1 MVLRRWLDKNQ
12 TMPVT
17 LLIVD
22 DSDLIR
28 NSLTG
33 LLLGI
38 PGAQN
43 IRCAATLHQGLE
55 SVRSHWPTWVVLD
68 LHLADG
74 YAIPRI
80 QHVKTLSPGVQ
91 IAVLTNDASEFNRIR
106 CMTAGANWFFDK
118 STEFEI
124 LLDVVRAQAA
134 VPSAPAST
142 PAPLQ
147 DKTSTF

>member
-1 MVLRRWLDKNQ
+1 MAMRRWLDKNQ
-12 TMPVT
+12 PMPIK

-28 NSLTG
+28 NSLTA

-38 PGAQN
+38 LGAQN
-43 IRCAATLHQGLE
+43 IRCAATLNQGLE
-55 SVRSHWPTWVVLD
+55 SVRANWPTLVVLD

-74 YAIPRI
+74 NAIPRI
-80 QHVKTLSPGVQ
+80 TQMKTLSPGIQ
-91 IAVLTNDASEFNRIR
+91 IAVLTNDAGEFNRIR
-106 CMTAGANWFFDK
+106 CMTAGADWFFDK

-134 VPSAPAST
+134 PA
-142 PAPLQ
+142 
-147 DKTSTF
+147 

>member
-1 MVLRRWLDKNQ
+1 MRRWRDQNQ
-12 TMPVT
+12 TMLIK

-28 NSLTG
+28 NSLTA

-38 PGAQN
+38 LGAQN
-43 IRCAATLHQGLE
+43 IRCAATLNQGLE
-55 SVRSHWPTWVVLD
+55 SVRANWPTLVVLD

-74 YAIPRI
+74 SAIPRI
-80 QHVKTLSPGVQ
+80 GQMKTLSPGIQ
-91 IAVLTNDASEFNRIR
+91 IAILTNDASEFNRIR
-106 CMTAGANWFFDK
+106 CMAAGADWFFDK

-134 VPSAPAST
+134 PA
-142 PAPLQ
+142 
-147 DKTSTF
+147 

>member
-1 MVLRRWLDKNQ
+1 
-12 TMPVT
+12 MPVT

-38 PGAQN
+38 LGALN

-55 SVRSHWPTWVVLD
+55 SVRSNWPTMVVLD

-74 YAIPRI
+74 NAIPRI
-80 QHVKTLSPGVQ
+80 SHMKTLSPGVQ

-106 CMTAGANWFFDK
+106 CMAAGASWFFDK

-134 VPSAPAST
+134 LPSAPASA
-142 PAPLQ
+142 PAPPH
-147 DKTSTF
+147 DNTSAFFNQEFPS